1 MVIRPISDLRN
12 TNEISEQSHKINEPI
27 FITKNGYGD
36 MVIMSMEYYEKC
48 IKGAQNRE
56 NENAAHTQYAPQT
69 SADANRTHGKSNVN
83 AAQGAGFNTPQTAA
97 YAPVQESAADMPLY
111 EKQSAVQNNESF
123 EGIRHIR
130 EKYAKK

>member
-12 TNEISEQSHKINEPI
+12 TNEISEQCHKTDGPV

-48 IKGAQNRE
+48 IKSTPEQE
-56 NENAAHTQYAPQT
+56 NKNAAPAQQGTARFGGNANTNTVHT
-69 SADANRTHGKSNVN
+69 
-83 AAQGAGFNTPQTAA
+83 GFNSTQSGGYT
-97 YAPVQESAADMPLY
+97 PVQENAPETVY
-111 EKQSAVQNNESF
+111 EKQPTVQNNESF

>member
-36 MVIMSMEYYEKC
+36 MVIMSMEFYEKC
-48 IKGAQNRE
+48 MKARSNADEEVKNRAAVQAAGMGAA
-56 NENAAHTQYAPQT
+56 NAIFAPE
-69 SADANRTHGKSNVN
+69 SDI
-83 AAQGAGFNTPQTAA
+83 AAETGRQ
-97 YAPVQESAADMPLY
+97 
-111 EKQSAVQNNESF
+111 EKQVFSPVAESF

-130 EKYAKK
+130 EKYGKK